1 MARMIAT
8 YNEVIEINHLL
19 EEDNL
24 RFKLHLHD
32 ACGSQS
38 FTVEVLSSCAC
49 EGKYDEMKQKI
60 TQYFM
65 NKGVSVRFL
74 DSNLEFVISD

>member
-1 MARMIAT
+1 MARAIIT

-19 EEDNL
+19 EEKEL

-38 FTVEVLSSCAC
+38 FTVEALGNCAC
-49 EGKYDEMKQKI
+49 EGRSEEMKREI
-60 TQYFM
+60 TQYFS
-65 NKGVSVRFL
+65 NKGIAIRFL
-74 DSNLEFVISD
+74 DNDLEFVIKE

>member
-1 MARMIAT
+1 MARMIVT

-49 EGKYDEMKQKI
+49 EGRYDEMKQKI